1 MSEKKKAP
9 AKKKET
15 TGILLVAVNH
25 PNYGNY
31 AFQLAMSI
39 KATSPS
45 MKVSIAH
52 DGAGISRL
60 HGDKLNIFDKVIKL
74 KDNVMKINGRKEVLR
89 FKAYLPDISPYD
101 NTLYLD
107 ADILWSPK
115 KTIYEFIDSIPKDVD
130 FTMQNR
136 GSIDL
141 ESKDEAL
148 NTNFSIWVNT
158 KDLKEAYGLKKG
170 KLFNLSSE
178 LIWFKKTDKVKAF
191 FKEVKINYSSIKV
204 KHVDFNGGI
213 PDELPFAISMIKTG
227 VEPHIDGWRPIYWEA
242 FDKQRLLL
250 KPKVLYANYWA
261 VSFGGNFQEPMIKK
275 FHNNLAQY
283 YCNKYGVQYV
293 FPLKDKRSFISERHT
308 I

>member
-1 MSEKKKAP
+1 MSETKKAP

-15 TGILLVAVNH
+15 TGIILVAVKH

-31 AFQLAMSI
+31 AFQLAMSL
-39 KATSPS
+39 KATSPNV
-45 MKVSIAH
+45 KITIAH

-74 KDNVMKINGRKEVLR
+74 KENVLQVNGRSETLK
-89 FKAYLPDISPYD
+89 FKAYLYDLSPYD

-107 ADILWSPK
+107 ADMLWSPK
-115 KTIYEFIDSIPKDVD
+115 KPVSAFLEDLKDID

-148 NTNFSIWVNT
+148 NTSFSIWVNT
-158 KDLKEAYGLKKG
+158 KDLKEAYNFKKG

-178 LIWFKKTDKVKAF
+178 LIWFKKTEKTKAF
-191 FKEVKINYSSIKV
+191 FKEVKINFASINV
-204 KHVDFNGGI
+204 KHLNFNGGI

-227 VEPHIDGWRPIYWEA
+227 LEPHQDNWRPIYWEA
-242 FDKQRLLL
+242 FDKLRLLL
-250 KPKVLYANYWA
+250 NPKSLYENYWG
-261 VSFGGNFQEPMIKK
+261 VSFGGNFQEPIIKK

-293 FPLKDKRSFISERHT
+293 FPLKDKRSFIAERHT